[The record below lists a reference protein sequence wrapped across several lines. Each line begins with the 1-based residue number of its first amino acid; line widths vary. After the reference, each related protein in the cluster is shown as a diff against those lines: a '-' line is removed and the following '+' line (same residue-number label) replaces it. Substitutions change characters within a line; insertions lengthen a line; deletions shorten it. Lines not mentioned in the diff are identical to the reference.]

1 MPAPLYLNAYF
12 PSCNGSTYTVHFR
25 DLVEPRAPTAPC
37 YWVHCTVVP
46 LHHIGELTVAWGGL
60 MKIRSPAYSF
70 KLSPSLP
77 FSSLPLSRFPPLR
90 LPPPLLLSHLLPT
103 SPTLLPSHSFPS
115 LLLLTTLSLSSPSPP
130 PSSPPYHLSSPS
142 LMPSP
147 SSLPFPIPPL
157 SSPPYLS
164 HSPPLTFLPFPFLS
178 SPLLSCLPSLPAN
191 SASPCSYPSPLLP
204 SSCTGSLGSPGII
217 NDRPFAILL
226 PSFILSMDDSIIER
240 SKLHVPL
247 MCLDYI
253 LDILAWLFKQS
264 GISRRL

>member
-25 DLVEPRAPTAPC
+25 NLVEPRAPTAPC

-70 KLSPSLP
+70 KFSPSLP

-90 LPPPLLLSHLLPT
+90 LPPPLLPTISPSLIPPLFPSLFLLSPLLPLPLSSPHTPSLPFSSLQLSLFPPLRLPPPLLPT
-103 SPTLLPSHSFPS
+103 IPPLFPSLFLLSPLLPTYSTLLPSHSFP
-115 LLLLTTLSLSSPSPP
+115 
-130 PSSPPYHLSSPS
+130 
-142 LMPSP
+142 
-147 SSLPFPIPPL
+147 
-157 SSPPYLS
+157 
-164 HSPPLTFLPFPFLS
+164 FLS
-178 SPLLSCLPSLPAN
+178 SPVLSRLPSLPAN

-226 PSFILSMDDSIIER
+226 PSFILSMDDSINER

-247 MCLDYI
+247 MCWTIFLT
-253 LDILAWLFKQS
+253 S
-264 GISRRL
+264 